1 MSKRRVVLKVFG
13 LLVVTLA
20 VVLSACAPA
29 VVSTPTPT
37 KPPAPAATPT
47 QAAPTPMAA
56 ALATP
61 TQPAAAPK
69 PTAPAPTQ
77 PPAAAPKP
85 VTVRFA
91 SPGALSDAGVYIA
104 IEKGYFKELAV
115 DVKVESV
122 QSAAS
127 AIAPLAAGDL
137 EIAGGVL
144 STALLNA
151 IDRGVAMKVVGTKGG
166 AIKGFDASQFIIR
179 KDLIDSGQ
187 VKEVKDLKGKKMALA
202 NVQSG
207 AESEASNFLKQG
219 GLTIKDVELVVMGY
233 PDMLP
238 AFANKAIDVSIQ
250 NEPLLTTS
258 IEQKLAVKWP
268 PGALSTAY
276 GGEYQ
281 VATLIVSEAFAK
293 NVDAARRFM
302 VGYVRGLRD
311 YNDAF
316 VKGKDKDGIIAILI
330 KYTSQKDPAVYAKME
345 MSYLNPD
352 GKMHLASMKMDFD
365 YFKQMGYYT
374 GKLEFQSIVDTQ
386 FIDYA
391 LQQLGPYK

>member
-1 MSKRRVVLKVFG
+1 MTGRKQFITWGGAMLF
-13 LLVVTLA
+13 LLALIVA
-20 VVLSACAPA
+20 ACAPA
-29 VVSTPTPT
+29 AAPTSTPT
-37 KPPAPAATPT
+37 KAPAVAATPT
-47 QAAPTPMAA
+47 QAAPKPSPAA
-56 ALATP
+56 QATP
-61 TQPAAAPK
+61 AQPTPTPK
-69 PTAPAPTQ
+69 PA
-77 PPAAAPKP
+77 
-85 VTVRFA
+85 TVRFA
-91 SPGALSDAGVYIA
+91 SPGALSDAGVFIG
-104 IEKGYFKELAV
+104 IEKGYFKELGV

-122 QSAAS
+122 QSAAA

-137 EIAGGVL
+137 EVAGGVL

-151 IDRGVAMKVVGTKGG
+151 IDRGVALKVVATKGG
-166 AIKGFDASQFIIR
+166 AIKGFDASQFIVR

-187 VKEVKDLKGKKMALA
+187 VKEVKDMKGKKMALA

-207 AESEASNFLKQG
+207 AEAEASYFLKQG

-258 IEQKLAVKWP
+258 IEQGLAVKWP

-281 VATLIVSEAFAK
+281 VASLIVSDPFGK
-293 NVDAARRFM
+293 NVDVARRFM
-302 VGYVRGLRD
+302 IGYVKGLRD

-316 VKGKDKDGIIAILI
+316 AKGKDKAAIIAILA
-330 KYTSQKDPAVYAKME
+330 KNTAQKDPAVYSKME

-352 GKMHLASMKMDFD
+352 GKLQLASMKMDFD

-374 GKLEFQSIVDTQ
+374 GKLELQSIVDTQ
-386 FIDYA
+386 FTDYA
-391 LQQLGPYK
+391 VQQLGPYK

>member
-1 MSKRRVVLKVFG
+1 V
-13 LLVVTLA
+13 
-20 VVLSACAPA
+20 
-29 VVSTPTPT
+29 
-37 KPPAPAATPT
+37 
-47 QAAPTPMAA
+47 AAPTP
-56 ALATP
+56 
-61 TQPAAAPK
+61 
-69 PTAPAPTQ
+69 
-77 PPAAAPKP
+77 PPATPKP
-85 VTVRFA
+85 VTIRFA
-91 SPGALSDAGVYIA
+91 SPGALSDAGVYIG

-115 DVKVESV
+115 DVKVETV

-316 VKGKDKDGIIAILI
+316 IKGKDKDGIIAILI
-330 KYTSQKDPAVYAKME
+330 KYTAQKDPAVYAKME